1 MLRAGSRRRGR
12 GVSEH
17 ATELA
22 ERLIAAREELG
33 LTQREL
39 AEKLGIGWRSVQ
51 EYEQGRAVPGGS
63 ALAGYAGLGVDA
75 TWLLIGEREVEP
87 KVPTAARQT
96 DIVAIPHAGV
106 PDGGK
111 KGKHPQEELWNLRV
125 HRSVLERVGIPEGHM
140 RSLVTALL
148 EDDAMGPEMPRGSLV
163 IADREQPNLG
173 VDGTYA
179 LKLGDRIVVRF
190 VRSRL
195 DGEIEVSGL
204 NPTWPAE
211 SVGALKAN
219 RQSVVGRVVG
229 VLKRMA

>member
-1 MLRAGSRRRGR
+1 MTMSIAGSRRRGR

-75 TWLLIGEREVEP
+75 TWLLIGEKEVDQ
-87 KVPTAARQT
+87 KVPAEGRHT
-96 DIVAIPHAGV
+96 DVVSIPHAGV
-106 PDGGK
+106 PDAGK
-111 KGKHPQEELWNLRV
+111 KGAHQREETWSLRV
-125 HRSVLERVGIPEGHM
+125 HQSVLERVGIPAERM
-140 RSLVTALL
+140 RSLVTVLL
-148 EDDAMGPEMPRGSLV
+148 EDDAMAPEIPRGTLV
-163 IADREQPNLG
+163 IADRDQSHL
-173 VDGTYA
+173 VADGTYV
-179 LKLGDRIVVRF
+179 LKLGDRVVIRF

-195 DGEIEVSGL
+195 DGE
-204 NPTWPAE
+204 
-211 SVGALKAN
+211 
-219 RQSVVGRVVG
+219 
-229 VLKRMA
+229 

>member
-1 MLRAGSRRRGR
+1 MATAGSRRRGR

-22 ERLIAAREELG
+22 ERLIEAREELG

-75 TWLLIGEREVEP
+75 TWLLVGEREVELR
-87 KVPTAARQT
+87 VPAAGRHT
-96 DIVAIPHAGV
+96 DIVAIPDAGI
-106 PDGGK
+106 PDGRK
-111 KGKHPQEELWNLRV
+111 KGKHQQEELWNLRV
-125 HRSVLERVGIPEGHM
+125 HRSVLERVGIPAERM
-140 RSLVTALL
+140 PSLVTVLL
-148 EDDAMGPEMPRGSLV
+148 EDDAMGPEMPRGTLV
-163 IADREQPNLG
+163 IVDRDQSHLAA
-173 VDGTYA
+173 DGTYA
-179 LKLGDRIVVRF
+179 LKLGNRVVIRF

-211 SVGALKAN
+211 TLGTLKA
-219 RQSVVGRVVG
+219 SKLAVVGRVVG
-229 VLKRMA
+229 VLKRMG